1 MHAERLEERVGNLLK
16 AHGLTLALAE
26 SCTGGLV
33 GHTITQVAG
42 SSDYFLGGVIAYSN
56 RAKVELL
63 GVKRATL
70 NRCGAASSETAAEM
84 AEGAQ
89 RIFGADCALSTTG
102 IAGPTGGSDATPV
115 GLVYIGMAM
124 RGRTVTAR
132 HLFSGT
138 RHKIKT
144 QASRAALAMLC
155 DHINKEYELPHP

>member
-1 MHAERLEERVGNLLK
+1 MHAERLEERVGNFLK

-84 AEGAQ
+84 ADGVKKL
-89 RIFGADCALSTTG
+89 FGSDVGLSITG
-102 IAGPTGGSDATPV
+102 IAGPTGGSDAKPV
-115 GLVYIGMAM
+115 GLVYVGLSV
-124 RGRTVTAR
+124 RGKTVTAGR
-132 HLFSGT
+132 KFSGT

-155 DHINKEYELPHP
+155 AYIKKGINCPDP